1 MTMHDLIRRSKYFAP
16 CPMCGEASEYW
27 VCRDCSKEFLWQ
39 GSL

>member
-16 CPMCGEASEYW
+16 CAMCGEVSEYV
-27 VCRDCSKEFLWQ
+27 VCRRCEKEFLWV